1 MLTIIGYSVNDT
13 IVIFDRIRENLGRTA
28 AKQTPELLAEVA
40 NKSLTQTLSRSINT
54 SLTTFIMVFMLFLL
68 GVASI
73 REFALP
79 LMAGLLCGAYSS
91 ICIATELW
99 YIMRL
104 HLGRN
109 RLIKK

>member
-1 MLTIIGYSVNDT
+1 MIRSLF
-13 IVIFDRIRENLGRTA
+13 FDRIRENLGRTA

-54 SLTTFIMVFMLFLL
+54 SLTTFVMVFMLFLL

-91 ICIATELW
+91 ICIAETVVHHETASW
-99 YIMRL
+99 QEQTDQEIKQI
-104 HLGRN
+104 LGAA
-109 RLIKK
+109 IH